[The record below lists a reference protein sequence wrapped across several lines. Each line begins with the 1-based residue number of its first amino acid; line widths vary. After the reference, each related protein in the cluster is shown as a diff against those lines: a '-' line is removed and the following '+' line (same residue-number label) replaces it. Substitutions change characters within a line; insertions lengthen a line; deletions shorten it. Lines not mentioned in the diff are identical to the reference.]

1 MPNHVLIDKS
11 HLFSQRRERRR
22 YSIAAFTCTATTS
35 TASSGTRSST
45 TSPFFIE
52 IESSYCLKESFK
64 MHFKG
69 SSPILV
75 IYASRISDLEVLS
88 HKRHESQ
95 CKLPSLNLCVVA
107 IYKSYF
113 RFTSLRSI
121 SFSWRLYPGGWQ
133 VNQWVE
139 ILETMETFIGRAFI
153 FILVWI

>member
-1 MPNHVLIDKS
+1 MIGKSTLSSKAAETVPNHVLIDKS

-35 TASSGTRSST
+35 TASSGTRSFT
-45 TSPFFIE
+45 TSPFFFIE

-121 SFSWRLYPGGWQ
+121 SFS
-133 VNQWVE
+133 
-139 ILETMETFIGRAFI
+139 
-153 FILVWI
+153 

>member
-45 TSPFFIE
+45 TAPLFFFIE
-52 IESSYCLKESFK
+52 IGSSYCLKESFK

-95 CKLPSLNLCVVA
+95 CKLPYLALCDVA

-121 SFSWRLYPGGWQ
+121 SFS
-133 VNQWVE
+133 
-139 ILETMETFIGRAFI
+139 
-153 FILVWI
+153 